1 MQCSKHEDK
10 ESVAVCKKC
19 RREMCAQC
27 VTEGEKL
34 IPKSGVCVDCGREI
48 LQENRRRAKYDM
60 TKMIKTAI
68 RFAIFYAIGIVLF
81 VAGIKNAQAGESI
94 IPTILM
100 CIAGSVIA
108 GLPFAKSW
116 RYIGQSVANIEK
128 NESSEYYINIDERGN
143 ISVREDNSKK
153 VGKTMVVLIF
163 GIVAGIVATP
173 ISIIVC
179 IITAVKNN
187 AVIKNIDGKLL
198 GISAPSAANNSGT
211 ESKN

>member
-68 RFAIFYAIGIVLF
+68 RFAIFYAVGIVLF
-81 VAGIKNAQAGESI
+81 VAGIKNAQAGEDI

-100 CIAGSVIA
+100 CVAGSVIA

-116 RYIGQSVANIEK
+116 RYIGQSVANI
-128 NESSEYYINIDERGN
+128 SSEYYINIDERGN

-153 VGKTMVVLIF
+153 VGKTISVLIF
-163 GIVAGIVATP
+163 GIVVGIVATP
-173 ISIIVC
+173 ISIIIC
-179 IITAVKNN
+179 IITTVKNN

-198 GISAPSAANNSGT
+198 SISAPSAANNSVT